1 MINRFIASAATIL
14 LFSLPASAFDFPEG
28 YEKIGAFSGE
38 QNGKPLKLVSVSNAD
53 IEFSDLHFTTYTD
66 QNRQWI
72 KSFTIQATD
81 GIDGDGQPIR
91 NLLSVEFDQNPKTN
105 ALDVARV
112 ILVDDTW
119 DNPLVADPKSGYGA
133 IHILNLAFDGD
144 GAIGFDVSATLVR
157 LDFERYNPVP
167 NEVPVYIKGHY
178 SGVFPAFALEYPY
191 IAGDY

>member
-1 MINRFIASAATIL
+1 MINRYIARAATIL
-14 LFSLPASAFDFPEG
+14 LLSLPASAFDFPEG
-28 YEKIGAFSGE
+28 YEKIGAFNGE
-38 QNGKPLKLVSVSNAD
+38 QDGKLLELVSASNTD
-53 IEFSDLHFTTYTD
+53 IEFSDLHFTTYAD
-66 QNRQWI
+66 QNQRWV
-72 KSFTIQATD
+72 KSFTVQATG

-91 NLLSVEFDQNPKTN
+91 KLFSVEFDQNPKTN
-105 ALDVARV
+105 ALNVARV

-119 DNPLVADPKSGYGA
+119 DNPLVADLKSGYGA

-167 NEVPVYIKGHY
+167 NEAPVYIKGHY